1 MSDLITIIV
10 PVYNGATYMKRCM
23 DSILNQTYP
32 NYEILIVDDGST
44 DATAEIAEEYV
55 RLYPNVRMIH
65 KENAGLPQAR
75 KTGVENAKGRYIG
88 FVDVDD
94 WIDADMY
101 EQLYRLC
108 ITHDAEIAACGMIF
122 EFGTKGIPQFKS
134 SEEVCIYNHLE
145 ALRQVN
151 QRKNVRVYVW
161 NKLYQKTVFE
171 GVEFATG
178 NFVGEDYDIVT
189 KVLSKDVNLVWTPQ
203 CKYHYFQATGTM
215 SHCGFS
221 DMHKLSYNM
230 YKKRCQILCEA
241 YPEYREEFENYVLT
255 EYIMFVKAMSRNKK
269 YDNVILE
276 EIKEFV
282 KKHRK
287 QYCKADYIPLK
298 FKLSVRAFCI
308 HYRLF
313 VFGYS
318 VMENVRYLLMK

>member
-1 MSDLITIIV
+1 MSELITIIV
-10 PVYNGATYMKRCM
+10 PVYNGAMYMKRCL

-32 NYEILIVDDGST
+32 NYEVLIVNDGST

-55 RLYPNVRMIH
+55 KSHSNIRMIT

-75 KTGVENAKGRYIG
+75 KTGVENAKGEYIG

-101 EQLYRLC
+101 ELLYGLC
-108 ITHDAEIAACGMIF
+108 TTYDVEIAACGIIF
-122 EFGTKGIPQFKS
+122 EFGSKGIAQFKS
-134 SEEVCIYNHLE
+134 DGEVCIYNHKE
-145 ALRQVN
+145 AMQQVN
-151 QRKNVRVYVW
+151 RRQNVCVYAW
-161 NKLYQKTVFE
+161 NKLYQKSVFE
-171 GVEFATG
+171 NVNFATG

-189 KVLSKDVNLVWTPQ
+189 QLLCTDVNVAWTPK
-203 CKYHYFQATGTM
+203 CKYHYLQATGTM

-221 DMHKLSYNM
+221 DMHKRSYNM
-230 YKKRCQILCEA
+230 YKNRCRVLCKE
-241 YPEYREEFENYVLT
+241 YPEYCEEVENYVLT
-255 EYIMFVKAMSRNKK
+255 EYIMFVNAMARNKN

-287 QYCKADYIPLK
+287 QYCKADYISLK
-298 FKLSVRAFCI
+298 FKLSVRAFCV

-313 VFGYS
+313 VLGYK